1 MERAISGPESIS
13 VKIVEA
19 VLSAGEMIHVSETT
33 GQNNPL
39 YLFLCQLEW
48 RRTRNLAAY
57 QELLAARDAADPDIR
72 LVAEVL
78 LHDIHQ
84 APSISTQAT
93 KHDEVP

>member
-1 MERAISGPESIS
+1 MS

-19 VLSAGEMIHVSETT
+19 VLSAGEMMHVSEATK
-33 GQNNPL
+33 QNDPL

-72 LVAEVL
+72 VVAEAL
-78 LHDIHQ
+78 LRDTHP
-84 APSISTQAT
+84 APGMSTQAA
-93 KHDEVP
+93 KRDEVPERSQTEKL